1 MRNDVTTV
9 SSARAAAISD
19 LLASLEVVL
28 TSCQVVPDADREA
41 SWNADAERITGEV
54 ARHLATART
63 RLSPSF
69 DPYTTPRR

>member
-28 TSCQVVPDADREA
+28 ISCQVVPDADREA

-54 ARHLATART
+54 ARHLATARG
-63 RLSPSF
+63 RLSRSYHPSTL
-69 DPYTTPRR
+69 PSR